1 MSDEKPP
8 ADHPLAAAV
17 RAVRRVVVLVVGLTV
32 LALGVIMLVTPGP
45 AFVVIPLGLA
55 ILAVEFVWARRALRW
70 VKKRVEDAAA
80 RAADRFKPN
89 HSAKDPSTEHEQ
101 HQG

>member
-1 MSDEKPP
+1 MSDDKPP

-32 LALGVIMLVTPGP
+32 LVLGVIMLVTPGP

-70 VKKRVEDAAA
+70 VKKRIENAAA
-80 RAADRFKPN
+80 RAADRMKPN
-89 HSAKDPSTEHEQ
+89 RSETDPSAEHGQ
-101 HQG
+101 HKG